1 MKRFIQICSLLSLLV
16 LFTGVSASANTGFG
30 TEVEIPFAFTV
41 GDRSYDAGN
50 YIVKLDRLSSG
61 TSTLTIHETKSG
73 DMQTVLVHVNNG
85 SRGSQVNLIFDTI
98 EGKKYLTRIQTAD
111 RTFAVAGSK
120 VDRKA
125 GKSRNAEKAS
135 IGAAISGGADLF

>member
-50 YIVKLDRLSSG
+50 YIVKVDRLSSG
-61 TSTLTIHETKSG
+61 TSTLTIQETKSG
-73 DMQTVLVHVNNG
+73 DMQTVLINVSSGNP
-85 SRGSQVNLIFDTI
+85 SSQVKLVFDTI
-98 EGKKYLTRIQTAD
+98 DGKKYLTRIQTAD
-111 RTFAVAGSK
+111 RTFAIAGSK

-125 GKSRNAEKAS
+125 AKSRNAEKVS
-135 IGAAISGGADLF
+135 SGAATSGGSDLF